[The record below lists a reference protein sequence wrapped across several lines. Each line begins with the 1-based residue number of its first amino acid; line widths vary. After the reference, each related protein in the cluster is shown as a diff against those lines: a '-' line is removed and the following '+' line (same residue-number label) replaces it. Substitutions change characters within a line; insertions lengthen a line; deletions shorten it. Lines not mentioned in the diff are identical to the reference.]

1 VPGGPAHMACGAIV
15 AMRSLSGAL
24 RFGHPEGAARPD
36 RGGRGLGDGPGRRV
50 RRGCQHHEASGHQAP
65 QRADRHPGPARGSG
79 AHRGRLGPPPGVR
92 PRQGGR
98 VQAAAAAFRARGHA
112 PERGGPPA
120 TGRGFRGARPRAA
133 PSRRA
138 PGRCRAPRARC
149 WRTLSPGTRT
159 GAEPD
164 HRVLAPRPARHSPRR
179 PRAGVCGSTRRSLA
193 AGDLGPVCAGIIW
206 IPGCPRTGGSALA
219 APLPA
224 RDAPRG
230 TGLGAT
236 GPGRSAGTATHAAR
250 RAGAPRL
257 RRLSRSGCSAS
268 PARL

>member
-1 VPGGPAHMACGAIV
+1 
-15 AMRSLSGAL
+15 MRSLSGAL
-24 RFGHPEGAARPD
+24 RFGHPEGAARPTL
-36 RGGRGLGDGPGRRV
+36 GGRGRSAGPARRV
-50 RRGCQHHEASGHQAP
+50 QRGCEHHEAPGQQAP
-65 QRADRHPGPARGSG
+65 QRAYRHPGPARGSG
-79 AHRGRLGPPPGVR
+79 PHRGRPGHPPGLR
-92 PRQGGR
+92 PRQAR
-98 VQAAAAAFRARGHA
+98 QSQVVKAALGACGEV
-112 PERGGPPA
+112 PEPGGPPA
-120 TGRGFRGARPRAA
+120 PARGFRGARPRAA